1 MFDGGEPAAT
11 ASEQRMPT
19 YASKPQSSGLLA
31 LCALAAVIIVTGC
44 GGGPTPQA
52 GVDSLVIYSP
62 HSDEIRYEFGEAFQ
76 AWYKAQTGREV
87 DVKWPDPGGGGTEVL
102 RRLEDKFRAGR
113 YDIDIG
119 FGGGPI
125 YDRMKQLGMLEPY
138 RLPAEVLAA
147 LPAKIAGQPVCDP
160 GFAWYGAAVS
170 SFGIIY
176 NKPMISLK
184 GLPQV
189 KDWESMADPKFFGL
203 VGAGD
208 PAKSSTMLKA
218 YEIILQ
224 AYGYDRGMAI
234 LARLAGNAR
243 EFYGASSD
251 VPRDCAKGFI
261 AMGPC
266 IDFYAYRQMRSEGG
280 GDLGFVAPSGLTV
293 ITPDPIAI
301 LKKAPNRRA
310 AEKFVE
316 FVMRPE
322 GQRLWMLPAGAPGGP
337 RKYTLGRLA
346 VLPSVYEEAAAK
358 GTVVPFSPFTA
369 KPADFY
375 DAAKESVR
383 QSVLADYM
391 RVVLVEN
398 HDGVRKAWK
407 AIIDAGLPAGRV
419 AQFCRPL
426 VAEDQMLRLGREVW
440 TPALVP
446 DGASAD
452 ERASLTREAEARR
465 RAKSDTLTKW
475 SQAARA
481 KYEALAR

>member
-1 MFDGGEPAAT
+1 MSRNGSDAMKRQYEVAAAT
-11 ASEQRMPT
+11 RALAP
-19 YASKPQSSGLLA
+19 ALFIAA
-31 LCALAAVIIVTGC
+31 LCLAGC
-44 GGGPTPQA
+44 GGGSAPSA
-52 GVDSLVIYSP
+52 GADSLIIYSP
-62 HSDEIRYEFGEAFQ
+62 HSDEIRYEFGEGFR
-76 AWYKAQTGREV
+76 AWYKAEAGRDV
-87 DVKWPDPGGGGTEVL
+87 DVKWPDPGGGGSEVL
-102 RRLEDKFRAGR
+102 RRLEDKFRSGR

-125 YDRMKQLGMLEPY
+125 YEHMKQLGMLEPY
-138 RLPAEVLAA
+138 RLPPEALAA
-147 LPAKIAGQPVCDP
+147 IPARVAGQPVYDP
-160 GFAWYGAAVS
+160 DFAWYGAAVS

-176 NKPMISLK
+176 NKPMIAAK

-189 KDWESMADPKFFGL
+189 NDWESMADPKFFGL

-218 YEIILQ
+218 YEIILE

-243 EFYGASSD
+243 EFYGSSSD

-261 AMGPC
+261 ALGPC

-301 LKKAPNRRA
+301 LKKAPNRRV

-337 RKYTLGRLA
+337 RKFTLGRLA
-346 VLPSVYEEAAAK
+346 ILPSVYEEAAAR
-358 GTVVPFSPFTA
+358 GTVIPFNPFEA

-375 DAAKESVR
+375 DPAKESVR

-398 HDGVRKAWK
+398 LDAAKKAWK
-407 AIIDAGLPAGRV
+407 ALVDAGLPAGRV
-419 AQFCRPL
+419 AEFSRPL
-426 VAEDQMLRLGREVW
+426 VTEDEMLRLGREVW
-440 TPALVP
+440 TGVLVP

-452 ERASLTREAEARR
+452 ERARLTREAEARR

-475 SQAARA
+475 SAAARA